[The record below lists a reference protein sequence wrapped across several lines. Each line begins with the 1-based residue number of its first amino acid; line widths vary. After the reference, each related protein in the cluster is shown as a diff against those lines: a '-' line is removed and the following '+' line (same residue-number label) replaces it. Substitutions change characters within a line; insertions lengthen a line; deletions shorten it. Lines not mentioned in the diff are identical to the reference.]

1 MKEIRVICE
10 NNNEECF
17 FPFGTKLSKVAE
29 KFNIKLDFP
38 TLGARVN
45 NRIRSLD
52 YHLVKSRKIKFID
65 YSDIDGQRIYKA
77 SVTFVLFNVIKELY
91 PEYNLIIDHGISSG
105 AYCRLEKRPNGTD
118 SKEIKELTKDNLQ
131 EIKSKMQEIIDSN
144 IPFTRRELL
153 TLEAE
158 QIYIKQGQQDKAEL
172 LKYKGDLF
180 TNLYKLQKHFNN
192 FYVPHLKS
200 TGDIGLFDIHQYFD
214 GFVVM
219 FPKSTDF
226 GSIADFVPQNKYFE
240 VIREHKEWAD
250 ILQIPTVARL
260 NHSVDNNQSSKV
272 IQVCEALHE
281 KRIVNM
287 AHEIFER
294 KDMVK
299 VILIAGPSASGKT
312 TSSKRLTVQL
322 AVNGIFAHVISLDD
336 YFVNRELTPLDANGD
351 YDFEA
356 LEAVDIDFFNKQL
369 GQLIEGQEVSLP
381 RFNFHTGTR
390 EFPIDAKLKLGEND
404 VVIVEGIHGLNPRLL
419 TTIDDRR
426 TYKIFISALTQISI
440 DEQNYISSTDNRLLR
455 RMLRDFKYRGYSAKD
470 TIARWPSV
478 KRGEIENIFPYQDNA
493 DAVFNSALLYEF
505 GVLKGFIDPI
515 LKTVPERATEFSEAQ
530 RLLKLL
536 SHFQVINDNSIPP
549 TSLLREFL
557 GGSSFEY

>member
-10 NNNEECF
+10 NNNQEEH
-17 FPFGTKLSKVAE
+17 FPFGTRLTEVAE
-29 KFNIKLDFP
+29 KFNIKLDSP
-38 TLGARVN
+38 ILGARVN

-65 YSDIDGQRIYKA
+65 YSDVDGQRIYRA
-77 SVTFVLFNVIKELY
+77 SVTFVLFNVVKELY
-91 PEYNLIIDHGISSG
+91 PDYNLIIDHGISSG

-118 SKEIKELTKDNLQ
+118 AKKVRELSKDELQ
-131 EIKSKMQEIIDSN
+131 EVKIKMQDIVAKDF
-144 IPFTRRELL
+144 PFTRTGLL
-153 TLEAE
+153 TSEVE
-158 QIYIKQGQQDKAEL
+158 HIYQRQGQIEKANL
-172 LKYKGDLF
+172 LKFKGDLF
-180 TNLYKLQKHFNN
+180 TNVYKLQDYYNS
-192 FYVPHLKS
+192 FYVPHVKS
-200 TGDIGLFDIHQYFD
+200 TGVLKVFDIHQYFD
-214 GFVVM
+214 GFVIM
-219 FPKSTDF
+219 FPEAANHEK
-226 GSIADFVPQNKYFE
+226 IADFIPQNKYFE

-250 ILQIPTVARL
+250 ILKIPTVAQL
-260 NHSVDNNQSSKV
+260 NNVVDENYSAQV

-281 KRIVNM
+281 KRIVNI
-287 AHEIFER
+287 AHEINEH
-294 KDMVK
+294 KDKVK

-336 YFVNRELTPLDANGD
+336 YFVNREHTPRDANGD

-356 LEAVDIDFFNKQL
+356 LEAVDIDFFNEQL

-381 RFNFHTGTR
+381 KFNFHDGSR
-390 EFPIDAKLKLGEND
+390 EFPDNAKLKLGEND
-404 VVIVEGIHGLNPRLL
+404 VVIVEGIHGLNPKLL
-419 TTIDDRR
+419 TTVDAER

-455 RMLRDFKYRGYSAKD
+455 RMLRDFKYRGYSARD

-478 KRGEIENIFPYQDNA
+478 RRGEIENIFPYQDNA

-505 GVLKGFIDPI
+505 GVLKNFIEPI
-515 LKTVPERATEFSEAQ
+515 LKAVPERVPEFSEAK

-536 SHFQVINDNSIPP
+536 SYFEAINDSDIPP
-549 TSLLREFL
+549 TSLLREFF
-557 GGSSFEY
+557 GGSSFQY